1 MTEDEMDRILAAM
14 RRDNYERQKWRQR
27 VLAEFDSRVGAVV
40 RRELTSLL
48 HPSVQRTPPAPVPA
62 NDHSNQP
69 DSPPPPAA
77 A

>member
-48 HPSVQRTPPAPVPA
+48 HPSVQRTPAPVPA
-62 NDHSNQP
+62 NDSNANQP
-69 DSPPPPAA
+69 DQPPPNAA
-77 A
+77 